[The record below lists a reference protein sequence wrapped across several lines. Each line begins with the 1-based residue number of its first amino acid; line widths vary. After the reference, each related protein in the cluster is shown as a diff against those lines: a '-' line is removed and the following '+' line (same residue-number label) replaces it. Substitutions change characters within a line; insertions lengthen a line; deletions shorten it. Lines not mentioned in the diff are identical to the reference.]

1 MERMTAEQFSTAQ
14 LRELVAR
21 LANVADPTGA
31 IERVD
36 QLGVEGTD
44 LEPVLARLLTP
55 EDGDP
60 APDAEFDPA
69 AEITALLTQFEN
81 RVRREQR
88 SREVAATNDAYFSG
102 GDWKADME
110 RRLKNPRS

>member
-1 MERMTAEQFSTAQ
+1 M
-14 LRELVAR
+14 
-21 LANVADPTGA
+21 A

-60 APDAEFDPA
+60 TPGAELDPA
-69 AEITALLTQFEN
+69 AEIAALLVQLEG
-81 RVRREQR
+81 RVQREQR

-102 GDWKADME
+102 GDWKAEME
-110 RRLKNPRS
+110 RRLKDPRG